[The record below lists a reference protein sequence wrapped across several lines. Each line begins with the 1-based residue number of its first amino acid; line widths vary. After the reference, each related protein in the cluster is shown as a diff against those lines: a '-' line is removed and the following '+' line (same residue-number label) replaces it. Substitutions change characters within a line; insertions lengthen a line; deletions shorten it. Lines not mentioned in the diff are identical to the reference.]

1 MSSDFDFPSAM
12 PSRPA
17 MSPEEKMQESADS
30 FIASM
35 TNALGE
41 GVAPPK
47 ELEALR
53 KARASG
59 AGMKELATRI
69 YELMIE
75 RGMLYDE
82 EPETGTLTP
91 TEFDIKSN
99 LDVTEVKD
107 EFFYLYKYGMM
118 LMDRDILTLEE
129 VKPIVLERLIK
140 RTGLDP
146 EAFDKWLGF

>member
-1 MSSDFDFPSAM
+1 MCA
-12 PSRPA
+12 
-17 MSPEEKMQESADS
+17 PEEKMQESADS

-41 GVAPPK
+41 GVAPPM
-47 ELEALR
+47 ELDALR

-118 LMDRDILTLEE
+118 LALDDMVMTTINDEFHYHEMISHVPMFAHGNAKNILVIGAGDRKS
-129 VKPIVLERLIK
+129 VV
-140 RTGLDP
+140 
-146 EAFDKWLGF
+146 